1 MASTSERVPDWLL
14 ERLAAGELPAAQ
26 AHTLRKRLV
35 AAGDHD
41 RLDALAASNA
51 EILAARPADKVTAEV
66 RRRAAAWGARRLS
79 RRRTIAR
86 GVGEAERSERGG
98 EAGGGPKGEANSPR
112 IPISVW
118 ALFLATARAAAIAL
132 LFVHA
137 PAEPSRTE
145 LARGQQEQETIT
157 SKGLQPSLG
166 LYRKATVGVER
177 LGPASRLHPGDI
189 LQMRYVAAGK
199 RYGVVASCD
208 ARGAV
213 TLHLPETPGQAVALA
228 KDGERALAHAYELD
242 DSPGFERF
250 VFVTADVPFD
260 TELVA
265 RNLKQGTALPEGV
278 ATWSITFEKEAP

>member
-1 MASTSERVPDWLL
+1 
-14 ERLAAGELPAAQ
+14 
-26 AHTLRKRLV
+26 
-35 AAGDHD
+35 
-41 RLDALAASNA
+41 
-51 EILAARPADKVTAEV
+51 
-66 RRRAAAWGARRLS
+66 
-79 RRRTIAR
+79 
-86 GVGEAERSERGG
+86 
-98 EAGGGPKGEANSPR
+98 
-112 IPISVW
+112 
-118 ALFLATARAAAIAL
+118 
-132 LFVHA
+132 
-137 PAEPSRTE
+137 
-145 LARGQQEQETIT
+145 
-157 SKGLQPSLG
+157 
-166 LYRKATVGVER
+166 
-177 LGPASRLHPGDI
+177 
-189 LQMRYVAAGK
+189 MRYVAAGK